1 MPSYDPGVLLALVES
16 KRGDLKIEPLN
27 KVCKP
32 EVVRVSSSKS
42 ALKSWRRVHE
52 FKSEQA
58 VNDRKEVSHGNCNS

>member
-1 MPSYDPGVLLALVES
+1 MNPSFDPGVLLALVED
-16 KRGDLKIEPLN
+16 KRGDLRIEPLN

-52 FKSEQA
+52 FKQA
-58 VNDRKEVSHGNCNS
+58 VNGRKEVSNGNCNS